1 MASDLRVSWNRLPG
15 PVILEGLAASIF
27 RLCTDAPSGIMTG
40 LGVAGKGPAFGG
52 HLASG
57 LPVLGTMR
65 CDAIPPGLTAAAP
78 LRWTMDW

>member
-1 MASDLRVSWNRLPG
+1 MAPRWRPTLQPAGFG
-15 PVILEGLAASIF
+15 P
-27 RLCTDAPSGIMTG
+27 
-40 LGVAGKGPAFGG
+40 GVAGKGPAFGG

-65 CDAIPPGLTAAAP
+65 CDAIPPGLTVAAP